1 MIEFAHPEILW
12 LLFIVPILVI
22 FRMIKNKKMMRIIN
36 RHIDNNMFKR
46 LRGEN
51 NYSLKRIHF
60 LIEIF
65 AIILLIIGAS
75 GLRIGTN
82 IEELKREGVD
92 IIVAL
97 DLSNSMAA
105 MDISPSRLERSK
117 FELKRFIGNLKGDR
131 IGLIG
136 FAGVAHLQCPL
147 TLDHRAASMLLNIM
161 DEKLLPV
168 QGTAI
173 ADAINIAVKSFSE
186 DTKRDKALIIISD
199 GEDHEQNINEAIEN
213 AKGKGVIIYS
223 LGVGTLKG
231 GPIPIYNKNDKII
244 DYKRDDRNEV
254 ITTELQESTLKQI
267 ARKTNGEYLRL
278 NETKSPLNK
287 IYKDINTLNKEE
299 FKTHG
304 FTKYKELFQVF
315 LTLALIL
322 LLLEYFLPYYVRKKS
337 VVKNGNSDENL

>member
-1 MIEFAHPEILW
+1 MIEFAYPEILW
-12 LLFIVPILVI
+12 LLFIVPILAI
-22 FRMIKNKKMMRIIN
+22 FRILKNKQMMKIIN
-36 RHIDNNMFKR
+36 SHINDNMFKR
-46 LRGEN
+46 LRGKN
-51 NYSLKRIHF
+51 NYSLKRFHF
-60 LIEIF
+60 WIELLV
-65 AIILLIIGAS
+65 IILLIIGAS
-75 GLRIGTN
+75 GLRIGTD

-97 DLSNSMAA
+97 DLSNSMTAT
-105 MDISPSRLERSK
+105 DISPSRLERSK
-117 FELKRFIGNLKGDR
+117 FELKKFIGNLRGDR

-136 FAGVAHLQCPL
+136 FAGVVHLQCPL

-173 ADAINIAVKSFSE
+173 ADAINIATRSFPE
-186 DTKRDKALIIISD
+186 DSKRDKALIIISD
-199 GEDHEQNINEAIEN
+199 GEDHEQEINKSIEN
-213 AKGKGVIIYS
+213 AKEKEVIIYS

-231 GPIPIYNKNDKII
+231 APIPIYNKNDKII
-244 DYKRDDRNEV
+244 DYKRDSRNNV
-254 ITTELQESTLKQI
+254 ITTELQESTLRQI

-304 FTKYKELFQVF
+304 FTKYRELFQIF
-315 LTLALIL
+315 LVLVLVL
-322 LLLEYFLPYYVRKKS
+322 LLLEYFLPNYLKKKS
-337 VVKNGNSDENL
+337 FSKNEN